1 MSLPEYKANKTFKPQ
16 GADFGTVLKAKQDSS
31 KYVKGTHKKK
41 ITLYE
46 QQSKLE
52 LFK

>member
-1 MSLPEYKANKTFKPQ
+1 MSSPKCKTNKQFKLQ
-16 GADFGTVLKAKQDSS
+16 GDFGIVLEINQDSYQKLIKVS
-31 KYVKGTHKKK
+31 EKF
-41 ITLYE
+41 TLYE